1 MRVMGCMLFMSLKC
15 GLYFQAAGG
24 SGRYSWTSDA
34 TTIAS
39 VNTRGLLTTTTD
51 TGVTEV
57 KAHDSANAMHFGV
70 AQVHSMTVFLSLYS
84 LFMHAYQATTIFI
97 FATFQVNV
105 LPPDNLKFVPSK
117 VEVEIGTKLKLP
129 VAAAAYLTPGKIKID
144 VVSCVK
150 L

>member
-1 MRVMGCMLFMSLKC
+1 
-15 GLYFQAAGG
+15 
-24 SGRYSWTSDA
+24 
-34 TTIAS
+34 
-39 VNTRGLLTTTTD
+39 
-51 TGVTEV
+51 
-57 KAHDSANAMHFGV
+57 
-70 AQVHSMTVFLSLYS
+70 
-84 LFMHAYQATTIFI
+84 MHAYQATTIFI